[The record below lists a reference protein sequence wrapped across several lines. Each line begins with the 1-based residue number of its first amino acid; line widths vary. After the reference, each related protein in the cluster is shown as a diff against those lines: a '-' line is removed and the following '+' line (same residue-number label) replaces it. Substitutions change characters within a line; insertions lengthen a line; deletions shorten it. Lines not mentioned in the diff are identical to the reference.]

1 MRNQE
6 NSRSKKYAQ
15 FKGPN
20 STAECT
26 LPDAGCWHLHTEQPA
41 FASGQLCHGI
51 QSDGG
56 GSKHPRYD
64 PEGLERIDA
73 LFSRIMLFV
82 AVHFR
87 DEEEMMQQQG
97 FPGYARHKKLHEKF
111 TAKMAI
117 VQSHINNRKVS
128 FSAKLSNLLWDF
140 LYVHINEED
149 AQYGSYYRDKGLRK

>member
-1 MRNQE
+1 MLNSKAPTPPQSAHCLMQDVGISTLNSQHLRLASYAMEFNQMVE
-6 NSRSKKYAQ
+6 DL
-15 FKGPN
+15 
-20 STAECT
+20 STRDMT
-26 LPDAGCWHLHTEQPA
+26 QKDW
-41 FASGQLCHGI
+41 
-51 QSDGG
+51 
-56 GSKHPRYD
+56 K
-64 PEGLERIDA
+64 RIDA